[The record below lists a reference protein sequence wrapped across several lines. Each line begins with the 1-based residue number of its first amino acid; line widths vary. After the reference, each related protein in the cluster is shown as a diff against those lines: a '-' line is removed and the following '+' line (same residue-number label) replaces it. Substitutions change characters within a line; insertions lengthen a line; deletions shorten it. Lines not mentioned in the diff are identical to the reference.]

1 MSATVSP
8 VIYGWSEVRD
18 ETTIFK
24 IAIARGCHTAD
35 VGTNSSSGG
44 DFAPIFKEIR

>member
-8 VIYGWSEVRD
+8 VIYRWSEIRD

-24 IAIARGCHTAD
+24 IAKAGRCHTAD
-35 VGTNSSSGG
+35 VGTNSSSG
-44 DFAPIFKEIR
+44 DFAAIFKEIR